1 MAEGANLHKPAT
13 VSGGGKSEIS
23 KRLEDMIR
31 YGPVYVNDITADFDA
46 LESIFAKDFSAIMTA
61 DADVDHPLKESNGAK
76 SLLDP
81 HVSMGSIIKLFT
93 PGAQYTPAHNK
104 FIESVPT
111 YLSELLSVI
120 KQLYKQEWKDQWRQ
134 HFYTDAV
141 NGALGHELKYKGK
154 PVLSSVIRVGFRS
167 VNDARVPLK
176 SKETEDLHSAWK
188 TFTLRQDFFPCSKL
202 QTVSMSH
209 STF

>member
-1 MAEGANLHKPAT
+1 
-13 VSGGGKSEIS
+13 
-23 KRLEDMIR
+23 
-31 YGPVYVNDITADFDA
+31 
-46 LESIFAKDFSAIMTA
+46 
-61 DADVDHPLKESNGAK
+61 
-76 SLLDP
+76 
-81 HVSMGSIIKLFT
+81 MGSIIKLFT
-93 PGAQYTPAHNK
+93 PGTHYTPAHNK

-202 QTVSMSH
+202 QTVSMSPCR
-209 STF
+209 SPNSEMSCIS